1 MGKILAPVPVKL
13 FIGILA
19 SDISLFRIAE
29 KKLSSVLGTID
40 LKTADEG
47 IPFTFTD
54 YYTTEMGTNLKRF
67 FLSFEKLIKPDEI
80 SGIKIRANELE
91 ETVTQW
97 VDAERHGAAAPKV
110 KSPVSRPINLDPG
123 YLTTG
128 KVILATTK
136 DYAHRIYVKDGIYAE
151 VTLQYRSGQES
162 TKGFQP
168 MPWTYPDYRTKEYL
182 DFFERMR
189 KIYLN
194 QTR

>member
-1 MGKILAPVPVKL
+1 MGKILATVPVKL

-29 KKLSSVLGTID
+29 KKLSSVFGTID

-91 ETVTQW
+91 ETVTQ
-97 VDAERHGAAAPKV
+97 KV

-182 DFFERMR
+182 DFFARMR